1 MHQSQRINVRSQRSV
16 LAWILYDIASSGY
29 VLLIPGVAFA
39 LYYRQAV
46 CGGTAQ
52 CDAQWA
58 LLTSLALVIAGMVS
72 PLLGAI
78 ADLSN
83 LRHRLFVMTTLLCCG
98 ATALLYWVHPG
109 DIWFG
114 GVVFVMAQVGYI
126 LSAGLY
132 DAFLPGLVPP
142 AQVER
147 ISSVG
152 WGLGFIGG
160 LVCFF
165 LAYGWLAAGLEPD
178 NLATYRL
185 TFLLV
190 AGFYLT
196 IALPALAWLPQPDH
210 APPVASVYRLI
221 RRGYRPV
228 LTTLLNWRDLPETFQ
243 FLVGYYL
250 ISDVVVTFTSFFTI
264 HLSTVFGLSVAQIL
278 RIVLLFN
285 LIAIP
290 ATVSVGLLSERLTGK
305 TLLKGVIAIW
315 VGLLLLLTFGTQAW
329 VPGAAVVLLGLVV
342 GSTQSICRGLYARLV
357 PKEQAGELF
366 GFHTLVSRLSA
377 ILGPMTYGLIS
388 ATTDNQRLAMF
399 ALVLF
404 LLTGG
409 WIVLKVPMPAKN

>member
-58 LLTSLALVIAGMVS
+58 VLTSLALVIAGMVS

-109 DIWFG
+109 AIWFG
-114 GVVFVMAQVGYI
+114 GVVFILAQVGYI

-210 APPVASVYRLI
+210 APPIASVYRLI
-221 RRGYRPV
+221 RRGYRRV

-357 PKEQAGELF
+357 PREQAGELF

>member
-58 LLTSLALVIAGMVS
+58 VLTSLALVIAGMVS

-114 GVVFVMAQVGYI
+114 GVVFILAQVGYI

-221 RRGYRPV
+221 RRGYRRV

-388 ATTDNQRLAMF
+388 ATTHNQRLAIFSLM
-399 ALVLF
+399 LF

>member
-210 APPVASVYRLI
+210 APPIASVYRLM
-221 RRGYRPV
+221 RRGYRRV

-315 VGLLLLLTFGTQAW
+315 VGLLLLLTFVTQAW

>member
-210 APPVASVYRLI
+210 APPIASVYRLMC
-221 RRGYRPV
+221 RGYRRV